1 MNFLKILVMIFLL
14 QTKSLYASEDN
25 LYKFLWLDP
34 DKKVYVLQK
43 KLFPKKM
50 HVFFDIGGLYRFSNP
65 FQTTFAPF
73 GNIDFFFTEQLGIS
87 LLGGYYFNKDNN
99 AFDGVKNKISQIN
112 QTATTNGG
120 GTTVTTFKNL
130 LPYLINFKYEVGGM
144 VLFSPFYGKIN
155 TFNQIVYFDL
165 YFGLGASWVAAQ
177 SNYDAIIN
185 DTAGDKT
192 SQMKD
197 VNFVAVN
204 AKVGLRFYISKH
216 VNFCVDY
223 IHRGYMEKLI
233 TEDKIEKKGIYYES
247 DIVAKF
253 GISF

>member
-1 MNFLKILVMIFLL
+1 MIFFKILLGIFLL
-14 QTKSLYASEDN
+14 QPKNLYASEDN

-73 GNIDFFFTEQLGIS
+73 GNIDFFFTEQLGLS
-87 LLGGYYFNKDNN
+87 VLGGYYFNSDNN
-99 AFDGVKNKISQIN
+99 AFNGVKNKITQIN
-112 QTATTNGG
+112 QASNQGG
-120 GTTVTTFKNL
+120 GSTTTFKNL
-130 LPYLINFKYEVGGM
+130 LPYIINFNYEVGGM
-144 VLFSPFYGKIN
+144 LLFAPFYGKIN
-155 TFNQIVYFDL
+155 TFNKIVYFDL

-177 SNYDAIIN
+177 SNYDAIIT
-185 DTAGDKT
+185 DTAGDKAA
-192 SQMKD
+192 QMKD
-197 VNFVAVN
+197 LNFVAIN
-204 AKVGLRFYISKH
+204 AKVGLRFFLSKH

-223 IHRGYMEKLI
+223 IHRGYSEKLI
-233 TEDKIEKKGIYYES
+233 TEDKTEKKGFYYES